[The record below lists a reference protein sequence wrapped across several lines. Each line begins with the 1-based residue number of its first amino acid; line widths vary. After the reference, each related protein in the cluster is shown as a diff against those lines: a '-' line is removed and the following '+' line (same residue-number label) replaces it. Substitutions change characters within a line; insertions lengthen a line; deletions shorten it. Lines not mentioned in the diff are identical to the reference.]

1 MEAVNNA
8 MKGVRNAVP
17 ASGGL
22 TQSIMSIAVV
32 IIGIVFLYY
41 VYKYF
46 FEEQGKISQAIL
58 TTAIP
63 ANPATSPKTYEILP
77 VYEGGEYSITF
88 WTYITAYKDTV
99 GKAKHVLELAPKS
112 TTDNPL
118 STLVVGLGPYN
129 NKLMVRVNTNS
140 SGTET
145 LTKTKVNS
153 IFQPTQVPSGQLLN
167 DTMPMCDLPEV
178 ELQRWVCFGIVLNG
192 RTVDVYL
199 DGKLARSCVLPS
211 FYTVDANGVNM
222 KILQYGGFDGFLSN
236 LYVHS
241 VALNPE
247 QMYRIYMNGPADIAA
262 TGLLGWL
269 GGMLNVKGEVTY
281 QYPTVGLTYPKTTV
295 TF

>member
-1 MEAVNNA
+1 
-8 MKGVRNAVP
+8 
-17 ASGGL
+17 
-22 TQSIMSIAVV
+22 
-32 IIGIVFLYY
+32 
-41 VYKYF
+41 
-46 FEEQGKISQAIL
+46 
-58 TTAIP
+58 
-63 ANPATSPKTYEILP
+63 
-77 VYEGGEYSITF
+77 
-88 WTYITAYKDTV
+88 
-99 GKAKHVLELAPKS
+99 
-112 TTDNPL
+112 
-118 STLVVGLGPYN
+118 
-129 NKLMVRVNTNS
+129 
-140 SGTET
+140 
-145 LTKTKVNS
+145 VNS

-211 FYTVDANGVNM
+211 FYTVNATGVNM

-262 TGLLGWL
+262 TGFLGWL
-269 GGMLNVKGEVTY
+269 GGLLNVKGEVTY